1 MTTIH
6 PILIMLLEANAVLAS
21 FVLIYII
28 FFKKLT
34 HFSLNRY
41 LLLAAVATSVL
52 VGSINYQHIET
63 VYVAIQTPEK
73 TEVLEEPVLDTIA
86 QSNIKAKDTIDQS
99 FADKAQNLLLLV
111 LALGAVFQL
120 GKFTIGI
127 LSLRSQ
133 IKQTQHLRDNL
144 YVGEN
149 ISSAF
154 SFMNRVFLPRS
165 YATYNS
171 KKLDVVI
178 AHEQRHLDLKH
189 SFDMLFLAIAK
200 ALFWYNP
207 LFTFLQNE
215 LKTVHEF
222 QADEWVQ
229 TDISVNDYSELL
241 MDLTMKNP
249 VQNPFYQS
257 FSMFGLKRR
266 IGVMQL
272 ENSSRIQKLKYLL
285 FIPLVASLGYAFSF
299 QKTTEYQFTQDPGM
313 PVSHE
318 KMQLPIAMDEIT
330 RVSPFGYRVH
340 PFNAKRKMHRGI
352 DLVAPQGT
360 DVFAAQAGKVFAV
373 ENNTTGYGIK
383 IVIDHGDS
391 LSTSYSH
398 LQKALVKIGQDVKRG
413 ALIAYCGTTGQS
425 TGPHLHF
432 EVLKG
437 EAVQNPQ
444 TYFSED
450 LSSFIKESDSKT
462 SQLTVILDA
471 GHGGKDPGN
480 STESNVEKDINLK
493 AVLMLKEKLEAKNM
507 KVILTRSSD
516 QYLSLE
522 DRSNYTVNQ
531 ANAIFVSVHTNAA
544 EKTTLSGIELF
555 VPEGNGERSVSSQ
568 KLASMTKI
576 ELTDSKVS
584 VRDIKQANYFVL
596 KESHVPAL
604 LLELG
609 FMTNAEDLEKM
620 NSPEYLE
627 QICEALTKSILLYS
641 K

>member
-6 PILIMLLEANAVLAS
+6 PTLIMLLEANAVLAC
-21 FVLIYII
+21 FVLVYII

-41 LLLAAVATSVL
+41 LLLATVATSIL

-63 VYVAIQTPEK
+63 VYVAIQAPE
-73 TEVLEEPVLDTIA
+73 TSEIIEEPVNDTIA
-86 QSNIKAKDTIDQS
+86 QTNIKSKDTVDQS
-99 FADKAQNLLLLV
+99 WSDKAQYVLLLI
-111 LALGAVFQL
+111 LALGALFQIA
-120 GKFTIGI
+120 KFITAIV
-127 LSLRSQ
+127 SLRH
-133 IKQTQHLRDNL
+133 QTKSAVHLRDNL
-144 YVGEN
+144 FVGEN
-149 ISSAF
+149 IESAF
-154 SFMNRVFLPRS
+154 SFINRVYLPKT
-165 YATYNS
+165 YADLS
-171 KKLDVVI
+171 SEKLDMVI
-178 AHEQRHLDLKH
+178 NHEQRHIDLKH
-189 SFDMLFLAIAK
+189 SFDMLFLAVVK
-200 ALFWYNP
+200 PLFWYNP

-222 QADEWVQ
+222 QADEWVK
-229 TDISVNDYSELL
+229 TDISATDYSQLL
-241 MDLTMKNP
+241 MELTMKST
-249 VQNPFYQS
+249 VQNPLYQS

-266 IGVMQL
+266 IGVMQV
-272 ENSSRIQKLKYLL
+272 ENSSRVQKLKYLL
-285 FIPLVASLGYAFSF
+285 LIPLVASLGYAFSF
-299 QKTTEYQFTQDPGM
+299 QKTTEYQFTQDPGL
-313 PVSHE
+313 PVSYE
-318 KMQLPIAMDEIT
+318 KMQLPIAFDKLT

-340 PFNAKRKMHRGI
+340 PFNEKRQMHEGL
-352 DLVAPQGT
+352 DLVAPEGT
-360 DVFAAQAGKVFAV
+360 SIYAAQKGEVIAV

-383 IVIDHGDS
+383 VVIDHGDS
-391 LSTSYSH
+391 LSTSYAH
-398 LQKALVKIGQDVKRG
+398 LQKALVKEGQKVERG
-413 ALIAYCGTTGQS
+413 ALIAYCGTTGKS

-437 EAVQNPQ
+437 EATQNPQ
-444 TYFSED
+444 AYFSED
-450 LSSFIKESDSKT
+450 LSSFIKESASKT

-480 STESNVEKDINLK
+480 SAESNIEKDINLK
-493 AVLMLKEKLEAKNM
+493 TVLILKEKLEAKNM
-507 KVILTRSSD
+507 KVVLTRSSD

-522 DRSNYTVNQ
+522 DRSNFTLNQ

-555 VPEGNGERSVSSQ
+555 VPLGDEERTVSSK
-568 KLASMTKI
+568 KLASLTKI
-576 ELTDSKVS
+576 ELTESKVS

-627 QICEALTKSILLYS
+627 KVCEALTKSIMLYS